1 MSAEIGEHH
10 KDHSYTLRS
19 TINFPL
25 FGSEKPWS
33 YKEELLLIQFIEQY
47 GFDNWEEIAKHI
59 PPRSPEECM
68 QHYHSYYIYG
78 NLGKNTFNANNLK
91 LESHTDTLSLISSS
105 SSSNKLNQES
115 SSQLATTVLLPPIE
129 MSIEEQRALGYM
141 PLRDDFERE
150 YKNNAESLLSN
161 LSIANNQHS
170 LLSNLISTNSG
181 PSTSTA
187 NNNLHKQTNSLVSGT
202 TSAAVAAS
210 VASSSSY
217 DYDDVLDLD
226 FKLILIEMYR
236 ECLTERQRFKKI
248 ARDYG
253 LLNNASALMNKFN
266 NSISDVNNLNNGGG
280 ACSSSTAAMNSIK
293 NNNLQNGFTFDRIF
307 SFRKNQRERRGRRSN
322 KEKELAELNEK
333 LKKYAQ
339 FLPVS
344 EYETFIENLRKQRQI
359 CKKIQELNYYRSEMG
374 MTTLKEIEMY
384 SQDKQD
390 SNGHNGNRKR
400 RKRRKKM
407 SESMLADDST
417 PKRLTRRQYS
427 NSMFTPI
434 HGFHTLS
441 LGLPYK
447 RKNKKRINTTTTTTN
462 NNKDTNAT
470 SDLNNEESNQSQN
483 FSSESSDS
491 MNNYE
496 LVENYENYDDEDDD
510 DDDEEEEEE
519 DDENK
524 HNLNDL
530 ISEDEN
536 EDDEENED
544 VNVDDDNS
552 TFESINQIKNKRNGN
567 EDIFTDED
575 DDDDDEEEEGDEDN
589 GNEEEDCSEDL
600 SSGGAASSG
609 GSGINDSNHELLCM
623 NNGRRLRQL
632 SNRRNISINDS
643 FNLKQNGNKLKKHK
657 SNKTISKLKKKRL
670 QQERINGRSERLCSM
685 PGYNLLSENE
695 KKVIKFLSNIYLP

>member
-78 NLGKNTFNANNLK
+78 NLGKNTFNSNNLK

-105 SSSNKLNQES
+105 SSSNKSNQES

-170 LLSNLISTNSG
+170 LLSSLISTNSG

-187 NNNLHKQTNSLVSGT
+187 SNNIQKQTNSLVSGT
-202 TSAAVAAS
+202 TSAAGA
-210 VASSSSY
+210 SSY

-226 FKLILIEMYR
+226 LKLILIEMYR

-280 ACSSSTAAMNSIK
+280 GGCSSSTAAMNSIK

-384 SQDKQD
+384 TQEKQD
-390 SNGHNGNRKR
+390 LNGHNGNRKR

-447 RKNKKRINTTTTTTN
+447 RKNKKRINTTIN

-510 DDDEEEEEE
+510 DDEE

-536 EDDEENED
+536 EDDEEDED

-552 TFESINQIKNKRNGN
+552 TFDSINQIKNKRNGN

-575 DDDDDEEEEGDEDN
+575 DDEDDDEEEEEDEDN
-589 GNEEEDCSEDL
+589 DNEEEDCSEDL

-695 KKVIKFLSNIYLP
+695 KKVITFLSNIYLP

>member
-1 MSAEIGEHH
+1 MHDRGNIH
-10 KDHSYTLRS
+10 D
-19 TINFPL
+19 
-25 FGSEKPWS
+25 
-33 YKEELLLIQFIEQY
+33 IE
-47 GFDNWEEIAKHI
+47 D
-59 PPRSPEECM
+59 
-68 QHYHSYYIYG
+68 
-78 NLGKNTFNANNLK
+78 
-91 LESHTDTLSLISSS
+91 
-105 SSSNKLNQES
+105 
-115 SSQLATTVLLPPIE
+115 
-129 MSIEEQRALGYM
+129 
-141 PLRDDFERE
+141 
-150 YKNNAESLLSN
+150 

-187 NNNLHKQTNSLVSGT
+187 SNNIQKQTNSLVSGT
-202 TSAAVAAS
+202 TSAAVA
-210 VASSSSY
+210 SSY
-217 DYDDVLDLD
+217 EYDDVLDLD
-226 FKLILIEMYR
+226 LKLILIEMYR

-280 ACSSSTAAMNSIK
+280 GCSSTAAMNSIK

-384 SQDKQD
+384 TQEKQD

-447 RKNKKRINTTTTTTN
+447 RKNKKRINTTINN

-496 LVENYENYDDEDDD
+496 LVENY
-510 DDDEEEEEE
+510 
-519 DDENK
+519 
-524 HNLNDL
+524 
-530 ISEDEN
+530 
-536 EDDEENED
+536 
-544 VNVDDDNS
+544 
-552 TFESINQIKNKRNGN
+552 
-567 EDIFTDED
+567 
-575 DDDDDEEEEGDEDN
+575 
-589 GNEEEDCSEDL
+589 
-600 SSGGAASSG
+600 
-609 GSGINDSNHELLCM
+609 
-623 NNGRRLRQL
+623 
-632 SNRRNISINDS
+632 
-643 FNLKQNGNKLKKHK
+643 
-657 SNKTISKLKKKRL
+657 
-670 QQERINGRSERLCSM
+670 
-685 PGYNLLSENE
+685 
-695 KKVIKFLSNIYLP
+695 